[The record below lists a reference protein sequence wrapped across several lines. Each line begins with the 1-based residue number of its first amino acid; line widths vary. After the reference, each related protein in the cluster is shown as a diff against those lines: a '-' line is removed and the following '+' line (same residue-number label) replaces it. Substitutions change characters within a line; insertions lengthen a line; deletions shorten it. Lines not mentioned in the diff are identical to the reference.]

1 MIFLSPM
8 QNQKVVVMTTLWY
21 QNYDNPKS
29 VCGGY
34 LQFDIYSLKAS
45 ARATTAC
52 DRFSASMVAEMEIS
66 EVVML

>member
-1 MIFLSPM
+1 MIFLTLT
-8 QNQKVVVMTTLWY
+8 QNQKVVVMITIWY

-29 VCGGY
+29 AAII
-34 LQFDIYSLKAS
+34 IYSLKAS